1 MLLQV
6 EGKGPFA
13 PLKVPVTQFYSGF
26 IEGLTR
32 LLPRA
37 QSRTKRAVEVRF
49 IRGRKKKI
57 GLPNRLRSLC
67 QPAKHSSIASY
78 ALS

>member
-13 PLKVPVTQFYSGF
+13 PLKVPVTQFYLGF

-37 QSRTKRAVEVRF
+37 QSRTKRAVEVRCMC
-49 IRGRKKKI
+49 GRIKK
-57 GLPNRLRSLC
+57 LVF
-67 QPAKHSSIASY
+67 
-78 ALS
+78 